1 MRVVLLRLGSVLFSR
16 CGCGGFPASSVSLS
30 LLGLVDPAGR
40 SSPYDMDLLP
50 VSVGGAGV
58 RCLLLLSSSLSVG
71 VYQFWS
77 FGLGLGG
84 YVGCGHRWCVVSARV
99 LVVHDSGFC
108 SSPLAVAHLWRG
120 LKPLSC
126 SGKFCRWFLVTN
138 VCGAKGLWICQPSP
152 LNLCGGAC
160 SVVQCWSQD
169 LGGSDLTLAAL
180 LQPWEMILAVSLSRG
195 CWSEAAS
202 LTARRSSYAAGPRRS
217 CRLFPL
223 TRFEGWPRK
232 EELVATTMRTPV
244 LQICGNFANVR
255 VQCSELVFRH
265 P

>member
-1 MRVVLLRLGSVLFSR
+1 PGVSLLCLSSFVVVALSSSLLRGSDRV
-16 CGCGGFPASSVSLS
+16 
-30 LLGLVDPAGR
+30 GLPWTGR

-84 YVGCGHRWCVVSARV
+84 YVGCGHRCT
-99 LVVHDSGFC
+99 C
-108 SSPLAVAHLWRG
+108 STQVPAVG
-120 LKPLSC
+120 V
-126 SGKFCRWFLVTN
+126 WFLLGFWWSMTQGFAPLRWRWRICGVVTN

-169 LGGSDLTLAAL
+169 LGFDGVAFLDVL
-180 LQPWEMILAVSLSRG
+180 LS
-195 CWSEAAS
+195 
-202 LTARRSSYAAGPRRS
+202 T
-217 CRLFPL
+217 
-223 TRFEGWPRK
+223 K
-232 EELVATTMRTPV
+232 
-244 LQICGNFANVR
+244 
-255 VQCSELVFRH
+255 
-265 P
+265 